1 MKMKLSFFGVWSF
14 FACGLP
20 IQASTPQDS
29 AKIETLLHT
38 GASLPGDSCRTLFYG
53 QAFLDK
59 PYAAGTLETKGEERL
74 VVRLDSLDC
83 TTFVET
89 VLALI
94 LTEQENNLTYKAF
107 IHNLTRIRYRNGIIN
122 GYSSRL
128 HYFSDWVK
136 NNESKGFLHER
147 TQDLSHSSY
156 PLTLSFM
163 TSHPKAYPALKDN
176 PLEVEKMRTI
186 EAQWQNKVIF
196 YIPKQR
202 LNQPIKELPIHN
214 GDILAL
220 TTSIKGLD
228 VVHMGFACWIK
239 GKLHLLHASSAKG
252 KVILD
257 SVSLYEYSK
266 NKNAHTGIRVISVC
280 AFPR

>member
-1 MKMKLSFFGVWSF
+1 
-14 FACGLP
+14 
-20 IQASTPQDS
+20 
-29 AKIETLLHT
+29 
-38 GASLPGDSCRTLFYG
+38 
-53 QAFLDK
+53 
-59 PYAAGTLETKGEERL
+59 
-74 VVRLDSLDC
+74 
-83 TTFVET
+83 
-89 VLALI
+89 
-94 LTEQENNLTYKAF
+94 
-107 IHNLTRIRYRNGIIN
+107 
-122 GYSSRL
+122 
-128 HYFSDWVK
+128 
-136 NNESKGFLHER
+136 
-147 TQDLSHSSY
+147 
-156 PLTLSFM
+156 M

>member
-38 GASLPGDSCRTLFYG
+38 GALLPTDSCRTLFYG
-53 QAFLDK
+53 KAFLGK
-59 PYAAGTLETKGEERL
+59 PYVAGSLERQGEERL
-74 VVRLDSLDC
+74 VVCLDSLDC

-89 VLALI
+89 VLALV
-94 LTEQENNLTYKAF
+94 LTEQEKELTYKAF
-107 IHNLTRIRYRNGIIN
+107 THNLTRIRYRNGIIN
-122 GYSSRL
+122 RYSSRL